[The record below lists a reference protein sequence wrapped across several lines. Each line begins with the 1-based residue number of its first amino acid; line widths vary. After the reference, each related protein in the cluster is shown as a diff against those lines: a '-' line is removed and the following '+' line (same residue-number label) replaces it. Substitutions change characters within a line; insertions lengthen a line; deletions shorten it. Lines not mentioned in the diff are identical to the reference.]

1 MESYKYDLHVHTREG
16 SACGRA
22 SGAEIAEA
30 AAQQGY
36 AGLVITDHFFN
47 GNTTAAPE
55 LSWQEKVQVL
65 KEGYLHAKQRGEQL
79 GLEVFFGWEFGYSGS
94 DFLTYGLDTD
104 WLLAHPDVHKLPLY
118 DYLQLVRQAGGMT
131 IHAHPF
137 REAWYV
143 HVMRLV
149 PELEDAVEVYNTSH
163 QNPAF
168 NARAAWYAEAYG
180 LTGVSGSDAH
190 SQEALKGGVLLPH
203 PVHSIR
209 ELMTA
214 IRNREMV
221 GLCMGTEI
229 EWKSERRDRDSG
241 RR

>member
-22 SGAEIAEA
+22 SGAEMAEA

-94 DFLTYGLDTD
+94 DFLTYGL
-104 WLLAHPDVHKLPLY
+104 A
-118 DYLQLVRQAGGMT
+118 AGAPGC
-131 IHAHPF
+131 A
-137 REAWYV
+137 
-143 HVMRLV
+143 
-149 PELEDAVEVYNTSH
+149 
-163 QNPAF
+163 
-168 NARAAWYAEAYG
+168 
-180 LTGVSGSDAH
+180 
-190 SQEALKGGVLLPH
+190 
-203 PVHSIR
+203 
-209 ELMTA
+209 
-214 IRNREMV
+214 
-221 GLCMGTEI
+221 
-229 EWKSERRDRDSG
+229 
-241 RR
+241 

>member
-22 SGAEIAEA
+22 SGAEMAEA

-149 PELEDAVEVYNTSH
+149 PELEDAVEVYNTS
-163 QNPAF
+163 
-168 NARAAWYAEAYG
+168 
-180 LTGVSGSDAH
+180 
-190 SQEALKGGVLLPH
+190 
-203 PVHSIR
+203 
-209 ELMTA
+209 
-214 IRNREMV
+214 
-221 GLCMGTEI
+221 C
-229 EWKSERRDRDSG
+229 
-241 RR
+241 